1 MSKTIAQD
9 CVISGGQLIVG
20 GDKIPL
26 PLVGF
31 SGATLPP
38 GGPIPG
44 AAYISGPLMVGQ
56 RAPFVNQASQGT
68 VMITRVNPVLAPNF
82 IPPRPIVSIQN
93 FPGVPALPTD
103 ILIGTGAPC
112 GITIN
117 TGVDGGLLN
126 IIYGT
131 NVKTHSVAGEFSIN
145 LLKDDLA
152 SFAKKI
158 AAKLEAGFETRMSA
172 IASFAAKFESG
183 PTFNSTVTKSPVVVG
198 NVFTGKSLID
208 KGFDIEHPKR
218 KGKRLR
224 HICVEGPESAIYIR
238 GRLTNENIIN
248 LPDYW
253 DGLVDPDSI
262 TVNLTQIGSSQDLI
276 VDRIDWGKRVV
287 VKSGTASNI
296 DCYYQIWG
304 NRIGPKLFVEYD
316 GESPADY
323 PGDQSGHSIA
333 GYNYDVR

>member
-1 MSKTIAQD
+1 MSKNFHTD
-9 CVISGGQLIVG
+9 VLVNGQLIVG
-20 GDKIPL
+20 SSPGSTATVGLGAGPTLAAGGAYFAAPFVIGDKIVNTASLADVRIARKNPAASPNATPPNISIL
-26 PLVGF
+26 SINNL
-31 SGATLPP
+31 SGAPP
-38 GGPIPG
+38 
-44 AAYISGPLMVGQ
+44 
-56 RAPFVNQASQGT
+56 
-68 VMITRVNPVLAPNF
+68 
-82 IPPRPIVSIQN
+82 
-93 FPGVPALPTD
+93 LPTD
-103 ILIGTGAPC
+103 ILIGAVAPC

-117 TGVDGGLLN
+117 TGMGAGALTTL
-126 IIYGT
+126 YGT
-131 NVKTHSVAGEFSIN
+131 NVKTQNVAGEFTVN

-158 AAKLEAGFETRMSA
+158 AAKLESGFETRLSVIASMSA
-172 IASFAAKFESG
+172 KIESG
-183 PTFNSTVTKSPVVVG
+183 PTANKAITKSAFNGPI
-198 NVFTGKSLID
+198 NVQGW
-208 KGFDIEHPKR
+208 KGFDIKHPNKPNH
-218 KGKRLR
+218 RLR
-224 HICVEGPESAIYIR
+224 QICVEGPESAIYIR
-238 GRLTNENIIN
+238 GRLTKDNIIK

-276 VDRIDWGKRVV
+276 VDRIDWGKKVV
-287 VKSGTASNI
+287 IKSGTASNI

>member
-1 MSKTIAQD
+1 MSKNFHTD
-9 CVISGGQLIVG
+9 VLVNGQLIVG
-20 GDKIPL
+20 SSPGSTAT
-26 PLVGF
+26 VGL
-31 SGATLPP
+31 GAGPTLAA
-38 GGPIPG
+38 GG
-44 AAYISGPLMVGQ
+44 AYFA
-56 RAPFVNQASQGT
+56 APFVIGDKFANTLSLADVRIARKSLQAS
-68 VMITRVNPVLAPNF
+68 PNAT
-82 IPPRPIVSIQN
+82 PNVSILSIN
-93 FPGVPALPTD
+93 NLPGTPALPTD
-103 ILIGTGAPC
+103 ILIGLGAPC

-117 TGVDGGLLN
+117 TGTDTGLLT
-126 IIYGT
+126 IISGT
-131 NVKTHSVAGEFSIN
+131 NVKTHSVAGEFGVNI
-145 LLKDDLA
+145 LKDDLA
-152 SFAKKI
+152 AFAKKI
-158 AAKLEAGFETRMSA
+158 AAKLESGFETRLSA
-172 IASFAAKFESG
+172 IASMSTKIESG
-183 PTFNSTVTKSPVVVG
+183 ATFNKAITKSAFNGPI
-198 NVFTGKSLID
+198 NVQGW
-208 KGFDIEHPKR
+208 KGFDIKHPNKPNH
-218 KGKRLR
+218 RLR

-276 VDRIDWGKRVV
+276 VDRIDWGKKVV

>member
-31 SGATLPP
+31 SGAT
-38 GGPIPG
+38 GTVPISG

-172 IASFAAKFESG
+172 IASLAAKFESG
-183 PTFNSTVTKSPVVVG
+183 PTFNATTHKVPVVVG

>member
-68 VMITRVNPVLAPNF
+68 VMITRVNPAVAAAY

>member
-1 MSKTIAQD
+1 MSKNFHTD
-9 CVISGGQLIVG
+9 VLVNGQLIVG
-20 GDKIPL
+20 SSPGSTAQVGLGAGPTLAAGGAYFAAPFVIGDKI
-26 PLVGF
+26 
-31 SGATLPP
+31 ANTLSLADVR
-38 GGPIPG
+38 I
-44 AAYISGPLMVGQ
+44 ARKSL
-56 RAPFVNQASQGT
+56 QAS
-68 VMITRVNPVLAPNF
+68 PNAT
-82 IPPRPIVSIQN
+82 PNVSILSIN
-93 FPGVPALPTD
+93 NLPGVPALPTD
-103 ILIGTGAPC
+103 ILIGMGAPC

-117 TGVDGGLLN
+117 TGMDGGLLN
-126 IIYGT
+126 ILYGT
-131 NVKTHSVAGEFSIN
+131 NVKTHSVAGESSVN

-158 AAKLEAGFETRMSA
+158 AAKLESGFETRMSA
-172 IASFAAKFESG
+172 IASLAAKFESG
-183 PTFNSTVTKSPVVVG
+183 PTFNSTVTKTPVVVG
-198 NVFTGKSLID
+198 NVFTGKALID

-253 DGLVDPDSI
+253 EGLVDPDSI

-276 VDRIDWGKRVV
+276 VDRIDWGKKVV
-287 VKSGTASNI
+287 IKSGTASNI

-304 NRIGPKLFVEYD
+304 NRIGPKLFVEYN

>member
-1 MSKTIAQD
+1 MSKNFHTD
-9 CVISGGQLIVG
+9 VLVNGQLIVG
-20 GDKIPL
+20 SSLGDTAQ
-26 PLVGF
+26 VGL
-31 SGATLPP
+31 GAGPTLAA
-38 GGPIPG
+38 GG
-44 AAYISGPLMVGQ
+44 AYFA
-56 RAPFVNQASQGT
+56 APFVIGDKFANTLSLADVRIARKNPAAS
-68 VMITRVNPVLAPNF
+68 PNAT
-82 IPPRPIVSIQN
+82 PNVSILSIN
-93 FPGVPALPTD
+93 NLPGTPALPTD
-103 ILIGTGAPC
+103 ILIGMGAPC

-117 TGVDGGLLN
+117 TGMDGGLLN
-126 IIYGT
+126 ILYGT

-158 AAKLEAGFETRMSA
+158 AAKLESGFETRMSA
-172 IASFAAKFESG
+172 IASLAAKFESG
-183 PTFNSTVTKSPVVVG
+183 PTFNSTTTSSPIVKG
-198 NVFTGKSLID
+198 KIFTGKSLID

-276 VDRIDWGKRVV
+276 IDRIDWGKRVV